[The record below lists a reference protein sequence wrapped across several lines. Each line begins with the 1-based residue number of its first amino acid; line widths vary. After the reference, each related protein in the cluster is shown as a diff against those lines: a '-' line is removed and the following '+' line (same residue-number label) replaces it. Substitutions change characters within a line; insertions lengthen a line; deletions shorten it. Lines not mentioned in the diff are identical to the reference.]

1 TPSPPSSPSP
11 TPTPTNSQNNKPSES
26 RMVVFGDSDFITDGF
41 FSQQLNG
48 DVFLNSVTWL
58 SKQDSQ
64 PLSIRPKEAKNRRI
78 NLSQAQANL
87 LALSSILV
95 LPILAFASA
104 ALLWFQRR

>member
-1 TPSPPSSPSP
+1 
-11 TPTPTNSQNNKPSES
+11 
-26 RMVVFGDSDFITDGF
+26 MVVFGDSDFITDGF

-64 PLSIRPKEAKNRRI
+64 PLSIRPKQAKNRRI

-87 LALSSILV
+87 VALSSVLV
-95 LPILAFASA
+95 LPILAFAA
-104 ALLWFQRR
+104 AAILWFQRR